1 MDPICFATTVV
12 IRTIARAMRN
22 KRGASAVEYGMI
34 LAFGVIAMIA
44 GLTAFGRATTSLWSS
59 IDTKITAAR

>member
-12 IRTIARAMRN
+12 IRTIAREMRN

-44 GLTAFGRATTSLWSS
+44 GLTALGHAKTSL
-59 IDTKITAAR
+59 